1 MKHQRILGSL
11 FAVAAMLPAIASAAW
26 TLDPSHTNIGF
37 EVDHLG
43 LTKTP
48 GQFRKFNA
56 QVAFDDERI
65 EKSSVTFTIDAGSID
80 TLSAVRD
87 ADLRGDKWLDAQRF
101 PSITFTSRTVRRI
114 DASRFVISGD
124 LTIRGKT
131 LPVDFEGRIT
141 NRVENPFLKVPS
153 MGFVASTVIRRT
165 TFGIAE
171 YLPVIGDEVTLRV
184 QTELSKAP

>member
-1 MKHQRILGSL
+1 MKYQRILACL
-11 FAVAAMLPAIASAAW
+11 FAVAAILPAIASAAW
-26 TLDPSHTNIGF
+26 TLDPTHTNIGF

-56 QVAFDDERI
+56 QMAFDEERM

-80 TLSAVRD
+80 TLSAARD
-87 ADLRGDKWLDAQRF
+87 ADLRGEKWLDAQRF
-101 PSITFTSRTVRRI
+101 PSIIFASRTVRRI
-114 DASRFVISGD
+114 DTSRFVISGD

-131 LPVDFEGRIT
+131 LPVEFEGRIT

-153 MGFVASTVIRRT
+153 MGFVASAVIRRT
-165 TFGIAE
+165 AFGIAE
-171 YLPVIGDEVTLRV
+171 YLPAIGDEVILRV
-184 QTELSKAP
+184 QTELSRTP